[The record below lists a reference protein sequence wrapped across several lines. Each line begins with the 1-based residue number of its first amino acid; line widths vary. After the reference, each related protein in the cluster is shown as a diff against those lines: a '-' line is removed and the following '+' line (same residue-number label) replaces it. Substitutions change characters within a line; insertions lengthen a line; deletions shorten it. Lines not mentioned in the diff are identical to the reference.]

1 MSHDKHTV
9 GSIIQKLKV
18 YDVEQTV
25 EALLDQEEFTSFLC
39 DILTSL
45 PTEYKRA
52 AQKMLRKTNQTKK
65 KQTKSPALALVIT
78 HNFSLPPSVQD
89 HYRVWKENPY
99 RFWQPFEISNANR
112 SVEDVAIESYLVV
125 RNSRLRQAQDI
136 IFRRFHV
143 SFLYQ
148 LALLFGHGQ
157 KIMTNR
163 LHNVLH
169 QRLITAFTQCNR
181 ITDEMDVVKANLQVW
196 VAAGARYN
204 KICMALDKGALF
216 LIPQIPDDMWE
227 SPNSL
232 KGVEFDEAMAH
243 LKNEGIMELSNQ
255 LEADFVANQI
265 LNVALDPYKWDVVDS
280 RTVTAN
286 LSTEPRTVPVG
297 PYAEPR
303 VTKADPDITSQAITA
318 GPSIAA
324 KPLNTKPISISSLL
338 NLPEAAQ
345 DSDNTSRDI
354 DLRLDLRTS
363 GEKRQRI
370 N

>member
-18 YDVEQTV
+18 YDAEQTV
-25 EALLDQEEFTSFLC
+25 ESLLNQEEFTSFLC

-45 PTEYKRA
+45 PAEYKRA
-52 AQKMLRKTNQTKK
+52 VQEMLSKTRAPRKRKTKC
-65 KQTKSPALALVIT
+65 PALALVLT
-78 HNFSLPPSVQD
+78 RSFSLPPSVQD
-89 HYRVWKENPY
+89 HYRIWKENPY

-148 LALLFGHGQ
+148 LASMFCHGQ
-157 KIMTNR
+157 KVMTHK
-163 LHNVLH
+163 LHNVLY

-181 ITDEMDVVKANLQVW
+181 INDEMDVIKANLQVW
-196 VAAGARYN
+196 VTAGARYDR
-204 KICMALDKGALF
+204 ICVALDKGALF

-227 SPNSL
+227 NPNSL
-232 KGVEFDEAMAH
+232 KGIEFDEAIAH

-265 LNVALDPYKWDVVDS
+265 LNTALEPFKWDVVYS
-280 RTVTAN
+280 RNVPAS
-286 LSTEPRTVPVG
+286 LSIEPRTIPVD
-297 PYAEPR
+297 PYTDPR
-303 VTKADPDITSQAITA
+303 INKASPDITPQAITA

-324 KPLNTKPISISSLL
+324 NPLDAKPIPISSLL
-338 NLPEAAQ
+338 NPPEAAR
-345 DSDNTSRDI
+345 DSDNTPGDI
-354 DLRLDLRTS
+354 YLYLDPPTF